1 MNLSKY
7 DILFGKGEKRYCLV
21 IIFTLIQGQYKTN
34 KGKYNNVRLYF
45 QFDQYVYPNNTHLNQ
60 NKHNLYK

>member
-7 DILFGKGEKRYCLV
+7 DIFLEKE
-21 IIFTLIQGQYKTN
+21 IFFITFTLIQGQYKTN

-45 QFDQYVYPNNTHLNQ
+45 QFDQYVYPNNTHPNQ
-60 NKHNLYK
+60 NKHNFNK